1 MLMRYRVT
9 NININ
14 FISYQKGDFNVVV
27 PGGFNPKFPMKIF
40 THGFQSTVN
49 DGYDGQTTL
58 FVPAWMEA
66 NKNKVSVVLLDW
78 KHLAR
83 MNQVTRN
90 RGGVD
95 KSNYFPWSSWT
106 TMKEL
111 PRTALTLGRSWVAA
125 WQH

>member
-1 MLMRYRVT
+1 MLMRYLVT
-9 NININ
+9 NIKIN

-27 PGGFNPKFPMKIF
+27 PDGFNPKLPLKIF

-95 KSNYFPWSSWT
+95 KSNYFPC
-106 TMKEL
+106 L
-111 PRTALTLGRSWVAA
+111 AGRL
-125 WQH
+125 

>member
-1 MLMRYRVT
+1 MSMRYLVT
-9 NININ
+9 NIKT
-14 FISYQKGDFNVVV
+14 ISISCQKGEFNVVV
-27 PGGFNPKFPMKIF
+27 PDGFNPKLPMKVF

-58 FVPAWMEA
+58 FVPAWMGA

-83 MNQVTRN
+83 MNQVIRRRVERLN
-90 RGGVD
+90 
-95 KSNYFPWSSWT
+95 SSSSSSWT

-125 WQH
+125 WQP